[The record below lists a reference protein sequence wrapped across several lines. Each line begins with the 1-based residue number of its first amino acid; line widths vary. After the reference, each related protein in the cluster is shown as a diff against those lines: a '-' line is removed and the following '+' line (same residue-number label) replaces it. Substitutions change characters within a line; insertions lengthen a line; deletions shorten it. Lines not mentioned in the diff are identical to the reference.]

1 MQKSLHDTPG
11 YGYFIENVSAFR
23 LTIKNSVWLQANE
36 IEQSY
41 LSYL

>member
-1 MQKSLHDTPG
+1 MAT
-11 YGYFIENVSAFR
+11 FIENVSDFL
-23 LTIKNSVWLQANE
+23 LTIKKNSVWLQADE

>member
-1 MQKSLHDTPG
+1 MAT
-11 YGYFIENVSAFR
+11 FIESVSAFR
-23 LTIKNSVWLQANE
+23 LTIKNSVWLQADE